1 MELIWI
7 GVIGF
12 VVLMSFAIFIYTLP
26 SEKMPKA
33 KRAPTPPPPVR
44 EKDWEGISKRWEK
57 NNNQLLNEIESLKKE
72 RKEFFDKIEDS
83 QKVIREQNEQLAREK
98 AWREKETQVMNKVKN
113 VDHELKDEIKKSQKD
128 LDAEHS
134 LRLRLERDLQELKIK
149 ASKLT
154 EDERSLTLKAMTLEK
169 ELELT
174 NKELRELK
182 RTNTELKKQKEDIQ
196 WVAKS
201 DYDELVMKFKK
212 VESEL
217 GRLTRDQNLDAK
229 RDKGVEG

>member
-12 VVLMSFAIFIYTLP
+12 IVLMSFAIFIYTLP
-26 SEKMPKA
+26 AEKMPKR
-33 KRAPTPPPPVR
+33 KKEPPPPPPVK
-44 EKDWEGISKRWEK
+44 EKDWEGIARRWEK
-57 NNNQLLNEIESLKKE
+57 NNTLLLNDIESLKKE
-72 RKEFFDKIEDS
+72 RKTFLDKIEDG

-113 VDHELKDEIKKSQKD
+113 VDHELKDEVKKLQKTID
-128 LDAEHS
+128 DEHS

-149 ASKLT
+149 AGRLS
-154 EDERSLTLKAMTLEK
+154 EEERALSIKAMGLEK
-169 ELELT
+169 DLSIA
-174 NKELRELK
+174 NKELRDL
-182 RTNTELKKQKEDIQ
+182 RHTNVELKKQKEDIQ

-201 DYDELVMKFKK
+201 DYDELAMKFKK

-217 GRLTRDQNLDAK
+217 ARLTRDQANPP
-229 RDKGVEG
+229 